1 VSGPGWDGDR
11 AELERRRAAVP
22 AGTRVVFTIRGER
35 CTGVVV
41 ERRPPG
47 LPARVAVRLDST
59 SAVVHPHLVD
69 DDVRP
74 AA

>member
-1 VSGPGWDGDR
+1 MSGEDAWA

-22 AGTRVVFTIRGER
+22 VGTAVMFTIRGKR

-47 LPARVAVRLDST
+47 FPARVAVRLDSNGAT
-59 SAVVHPHLVD
+59 VHPHLVD

-74 AA
+74 A